1 MSGNFA
7 YRGFVR
13 AQTGCGKLAEILK
26 SHTMTAS
33 PSTLSAP
40 HPADLDAPAM
50 GVKEVRMR
58 RTNADMSSE
67 TQGRILQATIDSLAE
82 LGYAGTTMAGIAG
95 RIGVSRAALIYHFNS
110 KNALMAAVINAIY
123 DEMSVMYQAAAHP
136 ALTPAEKMS
145 AVLDASFNF
154 TTSNSQMAQVELLLA
169 ARRDASFRIE
179 VAPMIAQRDL
189 KFEQAWHQLSRE
201 LGGSSARLDLLRDFA
216 VSVFRG
222 ITVTRSISSDLASFE
237 RQQVLLRKLLLEALQ

>member
-1 MSGNFA
+1 MMMA
-7 YRGFVR
+7 RGLYG
-13 AQTGCGKLAEILK
+13 AHIECGKLVKILK
-26 SHTMTAS
+26 SHTMPALPS
-33 PSTLSAP
+33 PLSAP
-40 HPADLDAPAM
+40 DAADAGSLTVGIA
-50 GVKEVRMR
+50 EVRAR

-136 ALTPAEKMS
+136 ALAPAEKM
-145 AVLDASFNF
+145 AAMLDASFQF

-169 ARRDASFRIE
+169 ARRDASFRSE
-179 VAPMIAQRDL
+179 VAPMIAKRDAR
-189 KFEQAWHQLSRE
+189 FEQAWDRLTHE
-201 LGGSSARLDLLRDFA
+201 LGGTSARFDLFRDFA

-237 RQQVLLRKLLLEALQ
+237 RQHVLLRKLLLEALQ